1 MSTRLKLQSRIMFLS
16 LRKSG
21 FRSLLAMGA
30 VGLGIA
36 AMMIMLALSA
46 GAQRELE
53 AITDK
58 IGKNLFMIVAGQELS
73 PGRGQGWFKSTRLNR
88 ADVAALREQIRG
100 IHTIVPILEGSVQVK
115 LDREEFT
122 TTVRGASSEFLEV
135 RNFQLEDGRLIDDQD
150 GAAKSRV
157 AVVGSFVAGR
167 LNDGFTMVGET
178 ILVGGI
184 PFQVVGQLK
193 EKGFSSDGQNEDDQ
207 ILIPLE
213 TARHRVF
220 NADYLSR
227 LLVQVNDQARIG
239 AVQSAA
245 REVLRRNHGLDQDV
259 RDDFEILTMIR
270 ANEIRKMNSIFLQ
283 GLSQLFVAITL
294 ATGGAGVLAVTYL
307 NVKDRTSEI
316 GLRMSV
322 GARRRDIA
330 NLFVAEACVLS
341 LLGGIA
347 GLLVGLMS
355 IAVLKWALGW
365 QMVVDLRGVA
375 VPLLVSVLLG
385 VVFGVGP
392 AIKASR
398 VMPVEALRD
407 A

>member
-1 MSTRLKLQSRIMFLS
+1 MSTKLRLQWRIMYLS

-21 FRSLLAMGA
+21 FRSLLALGA

-53 AITDK
+53 AITDR
-58 IGKNLFMIVAGQELS
+58 IGKNLFMIVAGQVLS
-73 PGRGQGWFKSTRLNR
+73 PSRGQGWFKSTRLNR
-88 ADVAALREQIRG
+88 DDVAALREQIRG
-100 IHTIVPILEGSVQVK
+100 IRVIVPILEGSVQVK
-115 LDREEFT
+115 RDREALT
-122 TTVRGASSEFLEV
+122 TTVRGASAEFLEV
-135 RNFQLEDGRLIDDQD
+135 RNFQLEDGRLLDEQD
-150 GAAKSRV
+150 GAARSRV
-157 AVVGSFVAGR
+157 AVVGSFVADR

-220 NADYLSR
+220 NVDYLSR
-227 LLVQVNDQARIG
+227 LLVQVDDQARIG

-245 REVLRRNHGLDQDV
+245 REVLRRDHGLDQDV
-259 RDDFEILTMIR
+259 RDDFEILTLIR

-341 LLGGIA
+341 VLGGIA
-347 GLLVGLMS
+347 GLLTGLAS
-355 IAVLKWALGW
+355 IAVLRWTLGW
-365 QMVVDLRGVA
+365 QMAVDLRGVA

>member
-1 MSTRLKLQSRIMFLS
+1 MNTKLKLQARIMYLS
-16 LRKSG
+16 LRKTG
-21 FRSLLAMGA
+21 FRSLLALGA

-46 GAQRELE
+46 GARKELE
-53 AITDK
+53 AITDR
-58 IGKNLFMIVAGQELS
+58 IGKNLFMITAGQMLS
-73 PGRGQGWFKSTRLNR
+73 ASRGQGWFKSTRLNR
-88 ADVAALREQIRG
+88 TDVAAMREQIPE
-100 IHTIVPILEGSVQVK
+100 INTIVPILEGSLQVK
-115 LDREEFT
+115 LNREELT
-122 TTVRGASSEFLEV
+122 TTIRGASPELVAV
-135 RNFQLEDGRLIDDQD
+135 RNFQLDDGRLFDEQD
-150 GAAKSRV
+150 NQAQSRV
-157 AVVGSFVAGR
+157 AVVGSFVASR

-178 ILVGGI
+178 VWIGGI

-193 EKGFSSDGQNEDDQ
+193 EKGYSSDGQNEDDQ

-213 TARHRVF
+213 TARRRVF
-220 NADYLSR
+220 NVDYLSR
-227 LLVQVNDQARIG
+227 LLVQVKEQGAMGTVEEQARD
-239 AVQSAA
+239 
-245 REVLRRNHGLDQDV
+245 VLRRTHELDQDV
-259 RDDFEILTMIR
+259 RDDFDILTLIR
-270 ANEIRKMNSIFLQ
+270 ANEIRRMNSAFLE

-294 ATGGAGVLAVTYL
+294 AIGGAGVLAVTFL

-341 LLGGIA
+341 VLGGLA
-347 GLLVGLMS
+347 GLLIGLAS
-355 IAVLKWALGW
+355 IGVLKLALGW
-365 QMVVDLRGVA
+365 QMAVDLRGVA
-375 VPLLVSVLLG
+375 IPLLVSVLLG
-385 VVFGVGP
+385 LVFGVFP

>member
-1 MSTRLKLQSRIMFLS
+1 MFLS

-88 ADVAALREQIRG
+88 ADVAALREQIHDIR
-100 IHTIVPILEGSVQVK
+100 TVVPILEGSAQVK
-115 LDREEFT
+115 LDREELT

-135 RNFQLEDGRLIDDQD
+135 RNFQLEDGRLIDEQD

-157 AVVGSFVAGR
+157 AVVGSFVADR

-220 NADYLSR
+220 NVDYLSR

-245 REVLRRNHGLDQDV
+245 REVLRRDHGLDQDV
-259 RDDFEILTMIR
+259 RDDFEILTLIR

-341 LLGGIA
+341 VLGGIA

-355 IAVLKWALGW
+355 IAVLKWTLGW
-365 QMVVDLRGVA
+365 QMAVDLRGVA